1 MYFFKGNN
9 MSQLQFKSSN
19 AIGKT
24 VNILAGWDNPC
35 QWYFMVVEYQ
45 VNDKLIYTNLSDRE
59 VPKDVRLQ
67 PEYFKNKLKEL
78 GIKVPEGFESKL
90 KNSK

>member
-1 MYFFKGNN
+1 
-9 MSQLQFKSSN
+9 MSQLRFKSSN
-19 AIGKT
+19 TKGES
-24 VNILAGWDNPC
+24 VNILTGWDNPC

-45 VNDKLIYTNLSDRE
+45 VNDKLVYTNLSDKKI
-59 VPKDVRLQ
+59 PKEIYSQ
-67 PEYFKNKLKEL
+67 PEYFKNKLIEL